1 MVIKCDKNYLRN
13 KQIEI
18 SNVNF
23 YKLVSSL
30 GLADCWHDQSPVDRG
45 STSDEAAGTTWTVS
59 EDEKEKLEQL

>member
-30 GLADCWHDQSPVDRG
+30 VLLIVGMIKVLLLRIN
-45 STSDEAAGTTWTVS
+45 
-59 EDEKEKLEQL
+59 LR